1 MKEEL
6 VLFVHKNLEIPGQ
19 PLLWVFRRRSGMFN
33 VGEQRERARE
43 GSRERGRETRVNHGC
58 EVEVAA

>member
-1 MKEEL
+1 M
-6 VLFVHKNLEIPGQ
+6 LE
-19 PLLWVFRRRSGMFN
+19 N
-33 VGEQRERARE
+33 RERARE